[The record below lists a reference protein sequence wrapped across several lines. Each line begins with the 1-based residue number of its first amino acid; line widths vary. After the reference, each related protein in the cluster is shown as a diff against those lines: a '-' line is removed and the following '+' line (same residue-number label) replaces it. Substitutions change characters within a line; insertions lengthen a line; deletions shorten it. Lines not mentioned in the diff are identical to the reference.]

1 MFFLIQ
7 SYSKN
12 TKGTLIRVEMILFLK
27 NGKNKTEMNKH
38 SSYLGNKGAAIE
50 ENAFC
55 CTTPVMT
62 NLVSMKEEMCDSLFH
77 GHLFSCL
84 ISL

>member
-1 MFFLIQ
+1 
-7 SYSKN
+7 
-12 TKGTLIRVEMILFLK
+12 
-27 NGKNKTEMNKH
+27 MNKH
-38 SSYLGNKGAAIE
+38 NSYLGNKGAAIE

-77 GHLFSCL
+77 GRVFSCL
-84 ISL
+84 ISLQYCVQAFSFL